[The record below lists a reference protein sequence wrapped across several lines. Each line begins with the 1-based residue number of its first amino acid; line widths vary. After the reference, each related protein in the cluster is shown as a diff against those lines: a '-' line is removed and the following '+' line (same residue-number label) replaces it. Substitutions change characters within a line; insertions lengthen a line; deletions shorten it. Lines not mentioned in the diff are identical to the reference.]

1 MTVWSSI
8 IGLRPR
14 PFGSPISSVLIHV
27 RSATK
32 KAAGSRTSM
41 KDSAGRSLGPKKHEG
56 QEVRPGEILMRQRG
70 TKFFPGENVGIGKD
84 HTIFALEPG
93 YTRYYLD
100 PFHPKRR
107 FIGVALHP
115 SLKLPTPHFE
125 PRVRRFGRQ
134 VIANPEA
141 AKKEESSLSR
151 QQFLAKDSLMKNMKE
166 RELRRG
172 ALRVDYAK
180 FLTEQL
186 QLNFEGEQMD
196 FATLYLLR
204 IRSCI
209 KNGYSLQDAQYNA
222 KHFLEQE
229 IILKAKREARETSA
243 LQLEMEHLDKITSK
257 VDVSTSFNNR
267 LELTRY
273 ISETERSE
281 KKAKLIEDLANTTPM
296 TRKDKKKIERMFTDA
311 ADYLSR
317 SEEVRLRRKFLKPI
331 KPEIDGLGHSDEKK
345 AISTKRF
352 NYEKRSTEVISRPK
366 AAFLSKL

>member
-8 IGLRPR
+8 IGLRVR
-14 PFGSPISSVLIHV
+14 PLGGSISSILIHV

-56 QEVRPGEILMRQRG
+56 QKVKPGEILMRQRG

-107 FIGVALHP
+107 FVGVALHP
-115 SLKLPTPHFE
+115 DLKLPTPHFQ

-134 VIANPEA
+134 VIGNPEA

-151 QQFLAKDSLMKNMKE
+151 QQFLAKDALIKGMKE
-166 RELRRG
+166 RELRRN
-172 ALRVDYAK
+172 ALRVEYAK
-180 FLTEQL
+180 ILTEKL
-186 QLNFEGEQMD
+186 QLNFQGEQMD
-196 FATLYLLR
+196 LATLYLLR
-204 IRSCI
+204 MRSCI
-209 KNGYSLQDAQYNA
+209 KNGYRLQDSQYNS

-229 IILKAKREARETSA
+229 IALKAKREAWDDSA
-243 LQLEMEHLDKITSK
+243 LKHQMEGLNKATEK
-257 VDVSTSFNNR
+257 VNTSTSFNNR
-267 LELTRY
+267 LELTKY
-273 ISETERSE
+273 ISEAERRE
-281 KKAKLIEDLANTTPM
+281 NKAKFIEDLANTTLM
-296 TRKDKKKIERMFTDA
+296 TRKDKKKVESMFADA
-311 ADYLSR
+311 ADFLSR
-317 SEEVRLRRKFLKPI
+317 SEEVHLRRKFLKPV
-331 KPEIDGLGHSDEKK
+331 KPETDGLARSDGKK

-352 NYEKRSTEVISRPK
+352 NYAKRSIEVIVRPK